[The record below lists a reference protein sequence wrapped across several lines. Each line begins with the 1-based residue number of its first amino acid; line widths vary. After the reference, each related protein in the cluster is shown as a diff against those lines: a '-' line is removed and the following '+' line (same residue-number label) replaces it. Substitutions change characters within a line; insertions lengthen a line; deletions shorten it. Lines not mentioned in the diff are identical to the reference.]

1 MIAGDLRRKMADEI
15 NCFTAEDLSELA
27 MVKLETL
34 DYWRKHGK
42 GPKPLRFGNAF
53 LYSKSSVIE
62 FVSALS
68 EGPGDDF
75 LRRCIK

>member
-1 MIAGDLRRKMADEI
+1 MIAGDLRRRMADDI

-42 GPKPLRFGNAF
+42 GPKSIRFGTAY
-53 LYSKSSVIE
+53 LYPKSSVIE
-62 FVSALS
+62 FISALS
-68 EGPGDDF
+68 EGSSDEF

>member
-15 NCFTAEDLSELA
+15 SCFTAEDLSELA

-42 GPKPLRFGNAF
+42 GPKAIRFGTAY
-53 LYSKSSVIE
+53 LYPKSSVIE
-62 FVSALS
+62 FVSALL

-75 LRRCIK
+75 YRRCIR

>member
-42 GPKPLRFGNAF
+42 GPKSIRFGTAH
-53 LYSKSSVIE
+53 LYPKSSVIE
-62 FVSALS
+62 FVNAMS
-68 EGPGDDF
+68 EGPSDEYI
-75 LRRCIK
+75 RRVIK